1 MKTLTFKKCD
11 HIFYIM
17 SKSCQNE
24 QFPLFFFN
32 PRDLRHNYCIT
43 IMMMKTI
50 HLAIVTM
57 IMITIIIWL
66 ILVYT
71 THVYSAFCT
80 GLLTR
85 LWVII
90 KTSTIHLWAA
100 EETKLRTNN
109 VIFDQFFGILIEIN
123 WFFWFLCNN
132 CDKTFKFNINWWKF
146 VSGKWQ
152 ISWLFGKTLL
162 KG

>member
-1 MKTLTFKKCD
+1 MWSHFLHYVK
-11 HIFYIM
+11 IM
-17 SKSCQNE
+17 SKWTIS
-24 QFPLFFFN
+24 PFFFN
-32 PRDLRHNYCIT
+32 PRGLRHNCCIT
-43 IMMMKTI
+43 IIMMKRI
-50 HLAIVTM
+50 PLAIVTM

-80 GLLTR
+80 GLLTG

-100 EETKLRTNN
+100 EETKLHTNN
-109 VIFDQFFGILIEIN
+109 VIFRPIFGILIEIN

-162 KG
+162 KD

>member
-1 MKTLTFKKCD
+1 MITFSTLF
-11 HIFYIM
+11 
-17 SKSCQNE
+17 QNHVKINN
-24 QFPLFFFN
+24 FPFFFFFN
-32 PRDLRHNYCIT
+32 PRGLRHNYCVT
-43 IMMMKTI
+43 IIMMKTI
-50 HLAIVTM
+50 PLAIVTM

-80 GLLTR
+80 GLLTG

-90 KTSTIHLWAA
+90 KTSTILTS
-100 EETKLRTNN
+100 EQVKRQNCTPS
-109 VIFDQFFGILIEIN
+109 FGILIEIN
-123 WFFWFLCNN
+123 WFFWFPCNN

-152 ISWLFGKTLL
+152 ISWLFGKILL